1 MRCGTTCFR
10 GTTCF
15 PRLKGRA
22 PLGAT
27 LSPTITA
34 IGSDALYLLALR
46 RSLGVRGAKPPGCV
60 DCLSPSRTMGLA
72 PGARVGEEGLS
83 WLRGSPQEHAVIAQ
97 LIGSGAPRQGA
108 PILKL

>member
-27 LSPTITA
+27 FSPTISMDA
-34 IGSDALYLLALR
+34 CPQGSQTSLASSSAAVHNLGSGAYNGLYFRISRRYRGGMCQGAQTRLLRKGA
-46 RSLGVRGAKPPGCV
+46 SMPVRGAR
-60 DCLSPSRTMGLA
+60 L
-72 PGARVGEEGLS
+72 
-83 WLRGSPQEHAVIAQ
+83 
-97 LIGSGAPRQGA
+97 
-108 PILKL
+108 